1 VRSTP
6 PDASDALG
14 PRHPAVRRL
23 RELLR
28 DRSARATAQSF
39 VIEGPRAIGGAL
51 DRGAALEA
59 AYLGPN
65 AEFAFAPL
73 VARLRDAG
81 VPVARLKDG
90 VLERVGSTV
99 TPQPILAVAPTP
111 RAGASALADG
121 GLVLVA
127 IGVADPG
134 NLGTLLRSAEAS
146 GARGMVI
153 GAGTVDAY
161 NPKVVRAS
169 AGAIFGVPLVVASD
183 AEGWSVTDALDE
195 LRSSGRTVFGT
206 RATGGARPDAV
217 DLSTPVAVLL
227 GNEAHG
233 LDDEVDGHVD
243 GWISVPMAG
252 SAESLNVAMAG
263 TVVCFEA
270 ARQRAVA
277 AGGR

>member
-1 VRSTP
+1 MRLTRREAKYLRSLQQKKVRQHERKFVLEGWR
-6 PDASDALG
+6 AVAEAL
-14 PRHPAVRRL
+14 HAAAAVEYVAVAGGDHAEGHAEVL
-23 RELLR
+23 SGF
-28 DRSARATAQSF
+28 RSR
-39 VIEGPRAIGGAL
+39 
-51 DRGAALEA
+51 
-59 AYLGPN
+59 
-65 AEFAFAPL
+65 
-73 VARLRDAG
+73 G
-81 VPVARLKDG
+81 VPVREADAALLELASGTVQTQG
-90 VLERVGSTV
+90 VL
-99 TPQPILAVAPTP
+99 A
-111 RAGASALADG
+111 
-121 GLVLVA
+121 LVA
-127 IGVADPG
+127 QQRWSVEEVLRPEASLVVALDGVADPG

-206 RATGGARPDAV
+206 RAIGGARPDAV

-233 LDDEVDGHVD
+233 LVDEVDGHVD